1 MSTRIPSIPRDEM
14 QPEQQEFYDHFKDT
28 VNKNAP
34 HPGAA
39 ERASKTLFPVL
50 AVLPKTGRMS
60 VDMLA
65 SIEQEAHGLP
75 KDAMETVCLFCTTYF
90 KSPYVTFAHKSQAIK
105 LGLLSLGQADTI
117 TSGAKPGDLNDS
129 CSLAYDTARY
139 LLEVRGSLSSDLWE
153 KCTATFGREGTVGLM
168 HLVALMFWTSMGLN
182 LADVPAPPPPKT
194 VNTAASTSAR

>member
-1 MSTRIPSIPRDEM
+1 MSTRIPFVPRDEM
-14 QPEQQEFYDHFKDT
+14 QTEQQEFYDHFKDT

-34 HPGAA
+34 HQGAA

-90 KSPYVTFAHKSQAIK
+90 KSPYVTFAHKSQAVK
-105 LGLLSLGQADTI
+105 LGLLSQEQADAI
-117 TSGAKPGDLNDS
+117 TSGAKPGDLNDG
-129 CSLAYDTARY
+129 CSLAYDTAQY
-139 LLEVRGSLSSDLWE
+139 LLEVRGSMSSDLWE
-153 KCTATFGREGTVGLM
+153 KCTVGLM
-168 HLVALMFWTSMGLN
+168 HLVALMSWTSMGLN

-194 VNTAASTSAR
+194 ANTAASTSTQ